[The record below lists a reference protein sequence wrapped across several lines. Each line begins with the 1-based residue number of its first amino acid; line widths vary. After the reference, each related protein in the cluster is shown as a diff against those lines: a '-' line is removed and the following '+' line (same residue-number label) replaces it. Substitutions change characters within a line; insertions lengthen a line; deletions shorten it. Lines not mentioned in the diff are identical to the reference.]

1 MDVGRVSVVASN
13 QGGMPLNRG
22 IVYFNGVDPT
32 LASVTLPGA
41 SRKGAPVSIQK
52 NWQEL
57 IKPNK
62 LEVAAGDDPRRMA
75 TAVAEPLERGFGVTL
90 GNALRRVLLSSL
102 QGAAITSIHIDGVLH
117 EFSSIPGVRED
128 VTDIVLNIKDIAVK
142 YQGEGPKRLT
152 LKKTGPGTVTAGD
165 IQAGGDIQILNPD
178 LVICTLDDGAEIRIE
193 FTVSTGMGYVPA
205 DRNRS
210 EDAPIG
216 LIPIDSLYSPVKK
229 VSYRVENTR
238 EGQVLDYD
246 KLTLS
251 IETNGAISPEDAIA
265 FAARILQ
272 DQLNVFVN
280 FEEPRR
286 EEAAPSIPQLAF
298 NPALLKK
305 VDELE
310 LSVRSANCLK
320 NDNIVYIGDLI
331 QKSEAEMLRTPN
343 FGRKSLNEIKEV
355 LAQMGLHLGMEVPGW
370 PPENIDD
377 LAKRFEEHY

>member
-1 MDVGRVSVVASN
+1 
-13 QGGMPLNRG
+13 
-22 IVYFNGVDPT
+22 
-32 LASVTLPGA
+32 
-41 SRKGAPVSIQK
+41 
-52 NWQEL
+52 
-57 IKPNK
+57 
-62 LEVAAGDDPRRMA
+62 
-75 TAVAEPLERGFGVTL
+75 
-90 GNALRRVLLSSL
+90 
-102 QGAAITSIHIDGVLH
+102 VLH

-142 YQGEGPKRLT
+142 YQGEGPKRLM
-152 LKKTGPGTVTAGD
+152 LKKLGPGAVVAGD
-165 IQAGGDIQILNPD
+165 IQTTGDVQILNPD
-178 LVICTLDDGAEIRIE
+178 LVLCTLDEGAEIRVE
-193 FTVSTGMGYVPA
+193 FTINTGKGYVPA
-205 DRNRS
+205 ERNRA

-216 LIPIDSLYSPVKK
+216 FIPVDSLYSPVKK

-246 KLTLS
+246 KLTMTL
-251 IETNGAISPEDAIA
+251 ETNRSITPEDALA
-265 FAARILQ
+265 YAARILQ

-286 EEAAPSIPQLAF
+286 EEAQPSIPQLAF

-305 VDELE
+305 VEELE

-331 QKSEAEMLRTPN
+331 QKSEADMLRTPN